1 MFVPP
6 QFITVGPLTV
16 YFYSLFILLGIILGF
31 LLARPEAKRFGLAS
45 EELALSIF
53 YALIPGFIGA
63 RLYHVI
69 DLWSVY
75 SAHPLQILETWNGG
89 LGILGG
95 LVGGL
100 LGLGFFWWLRWGT
113 GSGPGWR
120 QGNFP
125 WLFNSRRQ
133 TGRSQ
138 HLPFLRLLDIYVPS
152 VLLAQA
158 IGRFG
163 NWTNQEA
170 FGPPTDVPWRIYI
183 APENRP
189 DRYVGSSYF
198 HPTFFYEAGFDF
210 VGLAIVLLLRPRL
223 RRRPG
228 AVLGA
233 YLVIYGLGRFIVEF
247 YRFGTAHI
255 GGIATAHIVAVV
267 LVFGGSWLLVRESRA
282 T

>member
-6 QFITVGPLTV
+6 QFLTVGPLTI

-31 LLARPEAKRFGLAS
+31 LLARPEAKRFGLAA

-69 DLWSVY
+69 DQWSVY

-95 LVGGL
+95 LAGGL
-100 LGLGFFWWLRWGT
+100 LGLWFFWWSRWGT
-113 GSGPGWR
+113 GRATAWWR
-120 QGNFP
+120 GR
-125 WLFNSRRQ
+125 LSVAVTSARQ
-133 TGRSQ
+133 AASADA
-138 HLPFLRLLDIYVPS
+138 LPFLRLLDIYVPS

-189 DRYVGSSYF
+189 DQYVASSYF

-223 RRRPG
+223 RHRPG

-247 YRFGTAHI
+247 YRFGTAHVA
-255 GGIATAHIVAVV
+255 GIAVAHVVAVV
-267 LVFGGSWLLVRESRA
+267 LVFAGSWLLVRESR
-282 T
+282 